1 MGYGFTP
8 FFGFTTMQEKV
19 YTIEIKQLRNDMS
32 PFRHSNYVPDVLVE
46 AKQCHINS
54 T

>member
-19 YTIEIKQLRNDMS
+19 YTIEIKT
-32 PFRHSNYVPDVLVE
+32 VE
-46 AKQCHINS
+46 K
-54 T
+54 